1 MIKEKKK
8 MQKTVID
15 VYSKMSKDNPPWT
28 AEEEK
33 AFVASCTTKS
43 GKWKSKAM
51 KDKFVAEALKRN
63 IGLVFSLVNQFCFN
77 AQNEDIV
84 QLAMVSLADALKK
97 WDPKRGLKISTW
109 VRNPIKWA
117 ILRAQGAYA
126 KTGTIAEEIAAKN
139 HRFGRKWSVV
149 AMDAELAGKEGDG
162 GETIANLI
170 TPASVAPDYIN
181 AHSIKTREEEIHD
194 NDVRSG
200 VKELMDSMGDY
211 LNKKEIKVIM
221 GIFNGHSLAEI
232 GVKMKLSRMRISQ
245 ISRDAFAKI
254 KKSPLGDRLHAL
266 VKAG

>member
-1 MIKEKKK
+1 

-28 AEEEK
+28 AEEER
-33 AFVASCTTKS
+33 AFVATCTTKS

-63 IGLVFSLVNQFCFN
+63 IGLVVSLVNQFCFN

-84 QLAMVSLADALKK
+84 QLAMVSLAEALKK

-162 GETIANLI
+162 GDTIANLI
-170 TPASVAPDYIN
+170 TPASVSPDYIN

-200 VKELMDSMGDY
+200 VQELMDSMGDY
-211 LNKKEIKVIM
+211 LSKKEIKVIM

-245 ISRDAFAKI
+245 ISRDAFDKI

-266 VKAG
+266 VQAG